1 MATAMESP
9 VAFPES
15 PMEADDAA
23 YPCKG
28 CGKILEEGKAFEL
41 AGNRWHIDCF
51 ACNTCGTLL
60 DSDANLLL
68 LGDGSLICNN
78 CTYSCSNCGNKIED
92 LAILTGDQAFCANCF
107 KCRNCKRKIENLR
120 YARTSQGIFC
130 MDCHEALM
138 ARRRK
143 RTTKNSSQRSK
154 LSNNVQL
161 DKSLPAIPPPEARK
175 TAYIPESHSSPFPE
189 VYTEPSEAGIPSVGK
204 MVSELQGDSD
214 SRPSTSDQNHS
225 RDMLTLPSTTFRN
238 NRHSVMSQ
246 RSDLSGG
253 AGGGGGEEFLIPLA
267 FDPTPQ
273 PATES
278 PSISNQ
284 TTQRSIEEKSTDYF
298 TSKSNAASAQSHVTK
313 SNTSSPHI
321 AYQEKGRLPSREAVD
336 QTRRGNL
343 SISGSANASPYIP
356 VEQSKRSEGSPRLSQ
371 IVHTNE
377 VQHND
382 RFKLQEAPK
391 SKKFSTS
398 TGSRSEGSTP
408 KADIS
413 TDPIDQLATKPLTA
427 PDIGSPSDGD
437 FSTPMLSNDSSPAFS
452 GSHGSPKPAQL
463 PATSILQNLPK
474 RGDSLDSAKRTQN
487 IPRKELGAAANI
499 GTPSGGSMNSGSST
513 PKPVADLAKANGGK
527 IISGPIGSPNSKG
540 IFDAAVDD
548 SLIHDLHNT
557 GKTGNE
563 SFVDPRAPPLPPFD
577 HSRSRNESFSTL
589 QSENQ
594 RSGDGYRSPG
604 LPRYSAGGE
613 FTMDE
618 DMARIMAGE
627 EPSAHESFLR
637 RVSNSVRHGRSYSDK
652 TGRLSKDR
660 WPRSPA
666 MPISSIG
673 QEISSPSTASP
684 ENRDELAW
692 FKNELRRERQRTIE
706 REKRIAEL
714 EMQLDSAANIKQVN
728 VELKEKRS
736 TIVVLDTQKEIVI
749 RELEVLTE
757 HLAAA
762 KHSGER
768 FDLGKLSNVVLRDF
782 AEALEKLKD
791 SFAPQIEASIQK
803 RNDLVDEIANL
814 TQMKDK
820 SFMEFEQLSSKN
832 AQLAELNNQL
842 VHQIQGL
849 YKANSGKD
857 TDQPKSAMN
866 GLGIY
871 SHHKEKS
878 NVSFDSREMRN
889 MSADLTNID
898 STSTLQGEAE
908 PVTVL
913 QGPQMVNIRKG
924 QPKKFDWRKGQKVA
938 KGVTKGLKGAFS
950 STQQN
955 YSRDLQ
961 FAETGAYG
969 STTGP
974 PQEYSS
980 LPRTNPEP
988 VKQSGFGFFSTQ
1000 KVTPKSNGLYA
1011 TQANASTPSLLAE
1024 AGARKE
1030 FVLYSVVLRLTLKA
1044 ELFGS
1049 ELEHRA
1055 EYEKTSVPAIVKRCV
1070 EEVESRGMDVEGI
1083 YRKSG
1088 GNSQV
1093 QQVKDWF
1100 ENPSKDFDLSDPDL
1114 DIHAVTSGLKQYFR
1128 RLPTPL
1134 ITFDVYDKLLDTTT
1148 IESKELRLDAMQ
1160 RALEDLP
1167 KVHLETLEYLIR
1179 HLARV
1184 VEQEK
1189 ENLMTSMN
1197 IAVVFAPTIMRPES
1211 LNRELSDTK
1220 MKNEAVMWMVENSE
1234 RLFGK

>member
-15 PMEADDAA
+15 PMDPDDAA

-51 ACNTCGTLL
+51 RCNTCGTLL

-78 CTYSCSNCGNKIED
+78 CTYSCSSCGDKIED

-143 RTTKNSSQRSK
+143 KTAKNTAQRSK

-175 TAYIPESHSSPFPE
+175 TAYMPESQSSPFPE
-189 VYTEPSEAGIPSVGK
+189 VHAEPPAAGVPSVGN
-204 MVSELQGDSD
+204 MVSELQADSD
-214 SRPSTSDQNHS
+214 SRPSTSDQNLP

-238 NRHSVMSQ
+238 NRHSIMSQ

-253 AGGGGGEEFLIPLA
+253 GGGGGGAEEFLIPLT

-273 PATES
+273 PATQS

-284 TTQRSIEEKSTDYF
+284 TVQRPVEEKPADYF
-298 TSKSNAASAQSHVTK
+298 TSKSAAPIAQPQVTK

-321 AYQEKGRLPSREAVD
+321 AYQEKGRLPSREAVE
-336 QTRRGNL
+336 QTRRGGNL
-343 SISGSANASPYIP
+343 SVSGSATASPFIP
-356 VEQSKRSEGSPRLSQ
+356 VEQPKRSEGSPRLSQ
-371 IVHTNE
+371 IVHNSE
-377 VQHND
+377 AQHNE

-398 TGSRSEGSTP
+398 TPGSRSEGSTP
-408 KADIS
+408 RADLS
-413 TDPIDQLATKPLTA
+413 ADPMEQLAAKPLTV
-427 PDIGSPSDGD
+427 PDIGSPSDRD
-437 FSTPMLSNDSSPAFS
+437 YSTPLLSNHSSPAFS
-452 GSHGSPKPAQL
+452 ASHGSPKAAPL

-474 RGDSLDSAKRTQN
+474 RGDSLDSAKRTQT
-487 IPRKELGAAANI
+487 IPRKELGPAANI
-499 GTPSGGSMNSGSST
+499 GPASGGSANSGSST
-513 PKPVADLAKANGGK
+513 PKPVADLTKVNGGK
-527 IISGPIGSPNSKG
+527 VISGPIGSPNSKG
-540 IFDAAVDD
+540 IFDAADD
-548 SLIHDLHNT
+548 SLIQDLHT
-557 GKTGNE
+557 AGKAGSE
-563 SFVDPRAPPLPPFD
+563 SFVDPRIPPLPPSD
-577 HSRSRNESFSTL
+577 HARSRNESFSTL

-594 RSGDGYRSPG
+594 RSGDGLKSPG
-604 LPRYSAGGE
+604 LPRYSAGGD

-618 DMARIMAGE
+618 DMARIMGGD

-684 ENRDELAW
+684 ENRDELSW
-692 FKNELRRERQRTIE
+692 FKNELRRERQKIIE

-768 FDLGKLSNVVLRDF
+768 FDLGRLSNVVLRDF

-849 YKANSGKD
+849 YKANSG
-857 TDQPKSAMN
+857 TQADQSKSSMN

-878 NVSFDSREMRN
+878 NVSFDSRDMRN
-889 MSADLTNID
+889 MSTDLTNLD
-898 STSTLQGEAE
+898 SASTLQGEAE

-913 QGPQMVNIRKG
+913 QGPQVVNIRKG
-924 QPKKFDWRKGQKVA
+924 QPRKFDWRKGQKVA

-969 STTGP
+969 STTGLG
-974 PQEYSS
+974 QEYSS

-988 VKQSGFGFFSTQ
+988 VKQGGFGFFSTQ
-1000 KVTPKSNGLYA
+1000 KVASKPNGLYA
-1011 TQANASTPSLLAE
+1011 AQANASTPSLLAE
-1024 AGARKE
+1024 AGAQ
-1030 FVLYSVVLRLTLKA
+1030 
-1044 ELFGS
+1044 LFGS
-1049 ELEHRA
+1049 ELELRA
-1055 EYEKTSVPAIVKRCV
+1055 EYEKNTIPAIVRRCV
-1070 EEVESRGMDVEGI
+1070 EEVEARGMDVEGI

-1134 ITFDVYDKLLDTTT
+1134 ITFDVYDRLLETTT
-1148 IESKELRLDAMQ
+1148 IEDKTTRLDAMQ
-1160 RALEDLP
+1160 RALEELP
-1167 KVHLETLEYLIR
+1167 RVHLETLEFLIR

-1184 VEQEK
+1184 VQQEK

-1220 MKNEAVMWMVENSE
+1220 MKNESVMWMVENSE